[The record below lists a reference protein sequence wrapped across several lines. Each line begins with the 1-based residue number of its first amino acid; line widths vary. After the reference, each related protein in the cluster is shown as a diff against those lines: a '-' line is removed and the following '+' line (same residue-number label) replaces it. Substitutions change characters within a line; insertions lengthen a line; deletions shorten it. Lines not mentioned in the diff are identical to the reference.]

1 MLAIAAA
8 AASVRFECPLHCVIY
23 VGEEQSSSSSDED
36 ALQRMLTKTSQ
47 E

>member
-23 VGEEQSSSSSDED
+23 VGEEQSSSSDED